1 MDTSK
6 DLVAL
11 LKNLS
16 EGIDKND
23 FDDYNESQVSQQFV
37 IPILEKLGWDIKN
50 AKEVYPQFEVGDGK
64 RVDYVLLSNGR
75 PKKWQYLI
83 KCVSFQSLIK
93 NILKV
98 QLI

>member
-16 EGIDKND
+16 EGINKND

-37 IPILEKLGWDIKN
+37 IPILEKHQKCQRG
-50 AKEVYPQFEVGDGK
+50 
-64 RVDYVLLSNGR
+64 LSSVR
-75 PKKWQYLI
+75 SRRW
-83 KCVSFQSLIK
+83 
-93 NILKV
+93 
-98 QLI
+98 

>member
-16 EGIDKND
+16 EGINKND

-37 IPILEKLGWDIKN
+37 IPILEKLGWNIKN
-50 AKEVYPQFEVGDGK
+50 AKEVYPQFETGDGK
-64 RVDYVLLSNGR
+64 RVDYVLLSNGQ
-75 PKKWQYLI
+75 PKVI
-83 KCVSFQSLIK
+83 IEVK
-93 NILKV
+93 NISTDLDDAVEK
-98 QLI
+98 QI